1 MATNLPFDPLSRDAA
16 SPPAESPP
24 ELAIAA
30 VPEIPAEEEA
40 LLGRVRAS
48 LAEAA
53 TRGKLM
59 STPAST
65 SVSTGP
71 NASGGPRAAGAGAG
85 ATTRPAGKGTNAAS
99 AARAARSAEELVALR
114 DEIGEARLEDVPA
127 LVAQMERLQ
136 GVSLT
141 RAELQTILVDPSSP
155 YFGHLRLRENVAGRG
170 PVERDVLIGRA
181 TYVDPRSR
189 VNIVD
194 WRHAPI
200 SQLYYRYEEGG
211 DYEERFGDRDVEGEI
226 TVRRTVT
233 IEGGALLRVASPQGV
248 WMRRTLPAADG
259 RPRTVIWER
268 TDVPSYE
275 LAGGERSAARPG
287 VAVVRPRGVLGA
299 APETGQ
305 RLDRHLPEIAAL
317 IDPRQFELIT
327 ARHSGVAVI
336 QGGAGSGKTT
346 IGLHRLAY
354 LAYTFPERFPP
365 RRMLVVTYG
374 AALAAYIGQVLPSLG
389 IEGVRVLTF
398 REWAEKELRRAI
410 PWLRPAFV
418 DDASPAVTRVKSHP
432 ALLHEVERRAAAHTG
447 KMSSHGAVEIW
458 AELLTDRA
466 RLFELLHDAAEMPV
480 SEADLN
486 EAHRVMVVR
495 VAAVVSRDPRER
507 PPENKAEERAR
518 KRAARS
524 ARASAGTDIA
534 DPNASPGHWASIGLS
549 EKPIP
554 QRPEIDLP
562 EGIRRVEAERD
573 DFDDEDVRGETG
585 IDGLRTDD
593 DQLLLDSDDVAI
605 LLRAHQLLRG
615 VEEPLAH
622 LFVDEAQDLSPM
634 KLSILIGRTAH
645 SIGRRRAGR
654 KGRDKDKSDGRSS
667 VPSITLAGD
676 TSQRLFLDNG
686 FGDWRGVLH
695 HLALDHV
702 AVEPLRIAYRSTR
715 EILALARHAMGPL
728 ADEVPPE
735 ANRSGAPIEAFRF
748 SATGAAVA
756 FLAEALRDLM
766 AREPRATV
774 ALLARHGEQADSYF
788 EGLRRA
794 EVPALRRVAGQE
806 FTFRPGVDV
815 TEIRQVKGLEFDY
828 VVMLDA
834 NASSFGTDDESRHL
848 FHIGVTRAAHQLW
861 LIVTGTPSALFPGEL
876 LHE

>member
-1 MATNLPFDPLSRDAA
+1 
-16 SPPAESPP
+16 
-24 ELAIAA
+24 
-30 VPEIPAEEEA
+30 
-40 LLGRVRAS
+40 
-48 LAEAA
+48 
-53 TRGKLM
+53 
-59 STPAST
+59 
-65 SVSTGP
+65 
-71 NASGGPRAAGAGAG
+71 
-85 ATTRPAGKGTNAAS
+85 
-99 AARAARSAEELVALR
+99 
-114 DEIGEARLEDVPA
+114 
-127 LVAQMERLQ
+127 
-136 GVSLT
+136 
-141 RAELQTILVDPSSP
+141 
-155 YFGHLRLRENVAGRG
+155 
-170 PVERDVLIGRA
+170 
-181 TYVDPRSR
+181 
-189 VNIVD
+189 
-194 WRHAPI
+194 
-200 SQLYYRYEEGG
+200 
-211 DYEERFGDRDVEGEI
+211 
-226 TVRRTVT
+226 
-233 IEGGALLRVASPQGV
+233 
-248 WMRRTLPAADG
+248 
-259 RPRTVIWER
+259 
-268 TDVPSYE
+268 
-275 LAGGERSAARPG
+275 
-287 VAVVRPRGVLGA
+287 
-299 APETGQ
+299 
-305 RLDRHLPEIAAL
+305 
-317 IDPRQFELIT
+317 
-327 ARHSGVAVI
+327 
-336 QGGAGSGKTT
+336 
-346 IGLHRLAY
+346 
-354 LAYTFPERFPP
+354 
-365 RRMLVVTYG
+365 
-374 AALAAYIGQVLPSLG
+374 
-389 IEGVRVLTF
+389 
-398 REWAEKELRRAI
+398 
-410 PWLRPAFV
+410 
-418 DDASPAVTRVKSHP
+418 
-432 ALLHEVERRAAAHTG
+432 
-447 KMSSHGAVEIW
+447 
-458 AELLTDRA
+458 
-466 RLFELLHDAAEMPV
+466 
-480 SEADLN
+480 
-486 EAHRVMVVR
+486 VR

-524 ARASAGTDIA
+524 ARASAGADIA
-534 DPNASPGHWASIGLS
+534 DPNASPGHWASLGLS

-654 KGRDKDKSDGRSS
+654 KGRDKETSDGRSS